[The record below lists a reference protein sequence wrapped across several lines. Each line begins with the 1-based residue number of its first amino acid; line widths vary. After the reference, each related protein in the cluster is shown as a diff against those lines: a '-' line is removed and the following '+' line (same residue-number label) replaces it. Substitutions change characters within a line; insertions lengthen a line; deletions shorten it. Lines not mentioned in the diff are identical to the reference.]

1 MSDRIS
7 QKIDT
12 YAKTHLKELRGKEEG
27 RYKLT
32 KYDVAQLMLSSG
44 QLSQAD
50 FASWMNTQEGYES
63 QTITTLQKQAVRTGS
78 IFSFDNPL
86 TPERE
91 EAYLDSLDNAFYR
104 EPLTGLILSQTT
116 KSKPAAAKASKTFQ
130 KDAEI
135 REETVNILLNNAKQ
149 ALVLISQY
157 HNSIGMIS
165 SDAFVQGMNV
175 IGNSFWDSWSGRND
189 FVTVFE
195 NEDAV
200 KEQIKNLESLKTKV
214 KKPMEFEREFKKLF
228 GVDFKAENFEK
239 LADANKKLNEMNAYS
254 GMSEYFKYGIEQ
266 LKSNEDLSQFD
277 LEALLSPVF
286 GNDTATVQAYIAK
299 LRKNSTDEEDFR
311 NKLIS
316 ILQNSKQGIDKELAG
331 FNRAEIEKDF
341 ATAYKSAMGDYKSD
355 EIISNYIQ
363 SSKMMAMLSET
374 GFVIAGSFMMMG
386 SKAVLNLSS
395 KALNAFGNKLGAQ
408 AMKLGMTTLTAS
420 APAAETVV
428 GGLTSRDGM
437 SLERG
442 EQAWEELKN
451 GLMYGS
457 FGAYVSGPLG
467 NLVSKVLSKNP
478 QIFSQIVASQKFTMA
493 AGAAAETTAD
503 VLFDRIKSDLTFKE

>member
-1 MSDRIS
+1 MSDSIS

-32 KYDVAQLMLSSG
+32 KYDIAQLMLSSG

-63 QTITTLQKQAVRTGS
+63 QTITTQQKQAVRTGS
-78 IFSFDNPL
+78 IFSFNNPL

-104 EPLTGLILSQTT
+104 EPLTGLSLSKTT
-116 KSKPAAAKASKTFQ
+116 KSKPSADKPSKTFQ

-286 GNDTATVQAYIAK
+286 GNDTATVQAYIAE

-311 NKLIS
+311 SKLIS

-331 FNRAEIEKDF
+331 FNRAEIEKVF
-341 ATAYKSAMGDYKSD
+341 AAAYKSAMGDYKSD

-428 GGLTSRDGM
+428 GGLTSREGI
-437 SLERG
+437 SLKRG

-467 NLVSKVLSKNP
+467 NLVSKVLSKNHLSFGILKKSIYFCSP
-478 QIFSQIVASQKFTMA
+478 NFEIIT
-493 AGAAAETTAD
+493 
-503 VLFDRIKSDLTFKE
+503 IKNIRQ